1 MRSVRNLVAAVTL
14 AAALPACGPSY
25 FLTMHPSSGSGTWVD
40 GAEIARQQHD
50 SLEVRLSFVRYEG
63 SRLVFEAELRNR
75 SGRDFTVSPT
85 DFYVQ
90 PVATQ
95 PVASTAAAPAL
106 PGRLTAFDP
115 EPSIQELHQRI
126 ETEAAEATKVSTAEV
141 LTSLSHT
148 VENVAAI
155 KKKETREQV
164 NARENR
170 QQNENASFDS
180 QRLRA
185 AVAAEQHR
193 AQLAELQGQALRR
206 TTIETGR
213 AVHGYV
219 YFPRADMAD
228 IIRVSAPGLAPGTTL
243 DFAQTRTQQR

>member
-1 MRSVRNLVAAVTL
+1 MRSVRTLLASLTL

-25 FLTMHPSSGSGTWVD
+25 FLTMHPSSGSGTWAN

-50 SLEVRLSFVRYEG
+50 SLEVRLSFVRYEA
-63 SRLVFEAELRNR
+63 SRLIFEAELRNR
-75 SGRDFTVSPT
+75 SGHDFTVSPT
-85 DFYVQ
+85 DFYLQ

-95 PVASTAAAPAL
+95 PVASTAPAPVL

-115 EPSIQELHQRI
+115 EPNIQELRQRI
-126 ETEAAEATKVSTAEV
+126 EVESAEATKVSAAEV

-155 KKKETREQV
+155 KKKETKEQIS
-164 NARENR
+164 ARENR

-185 AVAAEQHR
+185 AAAAEQHR
-193 AQLAELQGQALRR
+193 AQLGELEGQALRR
-206 TTIETGR
+206 TTLETGR
-213 AVHGYV
+213 AVRGYV

-228 IIRVSAPGLAPGTTL
+228 VIRVSAPGLAPGTTL
-243 DFAQTRTQQR
+243 DFTQTRTQQH

>member
-1 MRSVRNLVAAVTL
+1 MRSVRKLVAALTL
-14 AAALPACGPSY
+14 AVALPACGPSY
-25 FLTMHPSSGSGTWVD
+25 FLTMHPSSGSGTWAN

-50 SLEVRLSFVRYEG
+50 SLEVRLSFVRYEA

-95 PVASTAAAPAL
+95 PVASTAAAAL
-106 PGRLTAFDP
+106 PGRLPAFDP

-126 ETEAAEATKVSTAEV
+126 EAEAAEATKVSTAEV
-141 LTSLSHT
+141 LTGLSHT

-185 AVAAEQHR
+185 AAAAEQHR

-243 DFAQTRTQQR
+243 DFAQTRTRQQ